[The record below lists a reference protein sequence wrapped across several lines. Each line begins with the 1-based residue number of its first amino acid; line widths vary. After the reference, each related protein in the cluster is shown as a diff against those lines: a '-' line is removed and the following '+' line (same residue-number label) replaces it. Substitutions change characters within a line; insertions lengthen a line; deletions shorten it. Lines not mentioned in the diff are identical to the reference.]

1 MGETLDTRSDVYS
14 LGVMFYEIV
23 SGQRPFAGETV
34 SGVIGKHLR
43 GSAAL
48 VASAGFAA
56 ANISRDHA
64 GAREGS

>member
-43 GSAAL
+43 EVRRPCRQSWVCRGEYQPR
-48 VASAGFAA
+48 
-56 ANISRDHA
+56 SR
-64 GAREGS
+64 RRSRRI